1 MSWAEVKHALN
12 STLGSDEFMPLDKII
27 NYLRPYSSVPVVY
40 DSAGS
45 YEYTVPDGVFRI
57 AVSAA
62 AGGGGGGDYAS
73 SSFPGG
79 GGGGGEA
86 VFNKILPVTP
96 GQLINISIGSGG
108 AAGSAFNR
116 FDGRDGGNTVFGSYF
131 TLSGGKGGKNGS
143 DVSGKPGEAGGEGG
157 GKGGTT
163 GAEAECGI
171 TGGGGGDVY
180 EYGGGGSLG
189 NGGSNLL
196 ENHDYFVTPTRGGG
210 GGGAFLNNYSGGGY
224 FKSEPL
230 SGADGSVIVST
241 YPISIQQ
248 ANGMDESIV
257 IKNVYNE
264 TSSSTSY
271 TETELM
277 SAYREGVESIG

>member
-27 NYLRPYSSVPVVY
+27 NYLRPYSSVPIVY

-73 SSFPGG
+73 RSFPGG

-96 GQLINISIGSGG
+96 GQLINISIGRGG
-108 AAGSAFNR
+108 AAGDSFNGS
-116 FDGRDGGNTVFGSYF
+116 DGKDGGNTVFGSYF
-131 TLSGGKGGKNGS
+131 TLAGGKGGKNGS

-163 GAEAECGI
+163 GVEAECGI
-171 TGGGGGDVY
+171 TGGGGGGVY

-196 ENHDYFVTPTRGGG
+196 ENDDYFVTPTRGGG
-210 GGGAFLNNYSGGGY
+210 GGGAFLNDYSSGGH
-224 FKSEPL
+224 FKSIPR

-248 ANGMDESIV
+248 ANGMDESII